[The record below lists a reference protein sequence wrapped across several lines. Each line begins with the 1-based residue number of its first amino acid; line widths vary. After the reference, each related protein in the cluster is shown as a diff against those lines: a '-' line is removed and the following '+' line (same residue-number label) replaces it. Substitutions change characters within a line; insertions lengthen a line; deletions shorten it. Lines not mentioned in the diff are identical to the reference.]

1 MPKKLLRRPPPADPR
16 IERAARG
23 DTDAFA
29 EIVAEYEHF
38 VHNTAASVIKNA
50 GLPLDLAEDVAQ
62 EAFIKAWRAL
72 STFRGESSVS
82 TWLYR
87 ITVNAARDA
96 VRSHSRGGTL
106 SLTRDDD
113 SDFDTNEWDLPV
125 TSGDTV
131 PEDALEHAELIRGV
145 RRAIEELPEDMRR
158 VVILRDIEELPYED
172 IADILGI
179 ELGTVKSRLN
189 RGREKLKKILEDGN
203 FF

>member
-1 MPKKLLRRPPPADPR
+1 MPKKILRRLPPADDR

-23 DTDAFA
+23 DSDAFA
-29 EIVAEYEHF
+29 EIVAQYEHF
-38 VHNTAASVIKNA
+38 VLNTAANVIKNA
-50 GLPLDLAEDVAQ
+50 GLPPDLAEDVAQ
-62 EAFIKAWRAL
+62 EAFIKAWR
-72 STFRGESSVS
+72 SISHFRGESSVS

-113 SDFDTNEWDLPV
+113 DFDTSEWDLPV

-131 PEDALEHAELIRGV
+131 PEDAVERDELIHGV

-158 VVILRDIEELPYED
+158 VVILRDIDELSYED
-172 IADILGI
+172 IAEILDI

-189 RGREKLKKILEDGN
+189 RGREKLKKILERGN

>member
-1 MPKKLLRRPPPADPR
+1 MPKKILRRIPSADDR

-23 DTDAFA
+23 DSDAFA
-29 EIVAEYEHF
+29 DIVAQYEHF
-38 VHNTAASVIKNA
+38 VYNTAASVIKNA

-72 STFRGESSVS
+72 PTFRGESSVS

-96 VRSHSRGGTL
+96 VRSHTRGSTI
-106 SLTRDDD
+106 SITCDDD
-113 SDFDTNEWDLPV
+113 AFDTNEWDLPV
-125 TSGDTV
+125 TSGDTI
-131 PEDALEHAELIRGV
+131 PEDALEHAELIRSV
-145 RRAIEELPEDMRR
+145 RRAIEMLPEDMRS
-158 VVILRDIEELPYED
+158 VIVLRDIDELSYED

-189 RGREKLKKILEDGN
+189 RAREKLKKILTDKN

>member
-1 MPKKLLRRPPPADPR
+1 MPKKILRRIPPADDR
-16 IERAARG
+16 IERAVQG
-23 DTDAFA
+23 DSDAFA
-29 EIVAEYEHF
+29 DIVAEYEHF
-38 VHNTAASVIKNA
+38 VYNTAASVIKNA
-50 GLPLDLAEDVAQ
+50 GLPPSLAEDVAQ

-72 STFRGESSVS
+72 PTFRGESSVS

-96 VRSHSRGGTL
+96 VRSYAKGSTV
-106 SLTRDDD
+106 SLTQDDD
-113 SDFDTNEWDLPV
+113 DFDSNEWDLPV

-131 PEDALEHAELIRGV
+131 PEDALEQAELIRGV
-145 RRAIEELPEDMRR
+145 RRAIEMLPEDMRR
-158 VVILRDIEELPYED
+158 VVILRDIDELPYED
-172 IADILGI
+172 IANILDI

>member
-1 MPKKLLRRPPPADPR
+1 MPKKLLRRPPPVDDR

-23 DTDAFA
+23 ESDAFA
-29 EIVAEYEHF
+29 SIVEEYEHF
-38 VHNTAASVIKNA
+38 VYNTALGVIRNA
-50 GLPLDLAEDVAQ
+50 GLSADLAEDVAQ

-72 STFRGESSVS
+72 PSFRGESSVS

-96 VRSHSRGGTL
+96 VRSASRTGTV
-106 SLTRDDD
+106 SLTHEDDD
-113 SDFDTNEWDLPV
+113 EDTVEWDLPV
-125 TSGDTV
+125 SSGDTV
-131 PEDALEHAELIRGV
+131 PEDALEHAEIIRGV
-145 RRAIEELPEDMRR
+145 RRAIEMLPEDMRR
-158 VVILRDIEELPYED
+158 VVILRDIDELSYED

-189 RGREKLKKILEDGN
+189 RGREKLKKILETGN

>member
-1 MPKKLLRRPPPADPR
+1 MPKKILRRLPPADDR

-23 DTDAFA
+23 DSDAFA
-29 EIVAEYEHF
+29 EIVAQYEHF
-38 VHNTAASVIKNA
+38 VLNTAANVIKNA
-50 GLPLDLAEDVAQ
+50 GLPPDLAEDVAQ
-62 EAFIKAWRAL
+62 EAFIKAWR
-72 STFRGESSVS
+72 SISHFRGESSVS

-113 SDFDTNEWDLPV
+113 FDTSEWDLPV

-131 PEDALEHAELIRGV
+131 PEDAVERDELIRGV

-158 VVILRDIEELPYED
+158 VVILRDIDELSYED
-172 IADILGI
+172 IAEILDI

-189 RGREKLKKILEDGN
+189 RGREKLKKILERGN

>member
-1 MPKKLLRRPPPADPR
+1 MPKKILRRIPPADDR

-23 DTDAFA
+23 DSDAFA
-29 EIVAEYEHF
+29 DIVAQYEHF
-38 VHNTAASVIKNA
+38 VYNTAASVIKNA
-50 GLPLDLAEDVAQ
+50 GLSPDLAEDVAQ

-72 STFRGESSVS
+72 SDFRGESSVS

-96 VRSHSRGGTL
+96 VRSHARGSTV
-106 SLTRDDD
+106 SMTREDD
-113 SDFDTNEWDLPV
+113 DFDTSEWDLPV

-131 PEDALEHAELIRGV
+131 PEDALEHAEVIRGV
-145 RRAIEELPEDMRR
+145 RRAIEMLPEDMRR
-158 VVILRDIEELPYED
+158 IVILRDIDELPYED
-172 IADILGI
+172 IAEILGI

>member
-1 MPKKLLRRPPPADPR
+1 MPKKILRRIPPADDR
-16 IERAARG
+16 IERAVQG
-23 DTDAFA
+23 DSDAFA
-29 EIVAEYEHF
+29 DIVAEYEHF
-38 VHNTAASVIKNA
+38 VYNTAASVIKNA
-50 GLPLDLAEDVAQ
+50 GLPPSLAEDVAQ

-72 STFRGESSVS
+72 PTFRGESSVS

-96 VRSHSRGGTL
+96 VRSYAKGSAV
-106 SLTRDDD
+106 SLTQDDD
-113 SDFDTNEWDLPV
+113 DFDSNEWDLPV

-131 PEDALEHAELIRGV
+131 PEDALEQAELIRGV
-145 RRAIEELPEDMRR
+145 RRAIEMLPEDMRR
-158 VVILRDIEELPYED
+158 VVILRDIDELPYED
-172 IADILGI
+172 IANILDI

>member
-1 MPKKLLRRPPPADPR
+1 MPKKILRRIPPADDR
-16 IERAARG
+16 IERAVQG
-23 DTDAFA
+23 DSDAFA
-29 EIVAEYEHF
+29 DIVAEYEHF
-38 VHNTAASVIKNA
+38 VYNTAASVIKNA
-50 GLPLDLAEDVAQ
+50 GLPPSLAEDVAQ

-96 VRSHSRGGTL
+96 VRSYAKGSTV
-106 SLTRDDD
+106 SLTQDDD
-113 SDFDTNEWDLPV
+113 DFDSNEWDLPV

-131 PEDALEHAELIRGV
+131 PEDALEQAELIRGV
-145 RRAIEELPEDMRR
+145 RRAIEMLPEDMRR
-158 VVILRDIEELPYED
+158 VVILRDIDELPYED
-172 IADILGI
+172 IANILDI

>member
-1 MPKKLLRRPPPADPR
+1 MPKKILRRLPPIDDR
-16 IERAARG
+16 IERASRG
-23 DTDAFA
+23 DSDAFA
-29 EIVAEYEHF
+29 DIVAQYEHF
-38 VHNTAASVIKNA
+38 VYNTAASVIKNA
-50 GLPLDLAEDVAQ
+50 ALPLDIAEDVAQ

-72 STFRGESSVS
+72 PSFRGESSVS

-96 VRSHSRGGTL
+96 VRTHARGSTV
-106 SLTRDDD
+106 SLTHDDD
-113 SDFDTNEWDLPV
+113 DFDANEWDLPV

-158 VVILRDIEELPYED
+158 VVILRDIDELSYED

-189 RGREKLKKILEDGN
+189 RGRERLKKLLESGK
-203 FF
+203 FI